1 MKSSSLR
8 AVLRQADRELDS
20 QVELGWVL
28 TPEEVLDFASGVMY
42 LLAEE
47 VDDEDIKR
55 ILESNSESLAAMA
68 DALR

>member
-1 MKSSSLR
+1 MKASALR

-20 QVELGWVL
+20 QVELEWTL
-28 TPEEVLDFASGVMY
+28 TVEEVLDFASGVMY

-47 VDDEDIKR
+47 VDDEDIRR
-55 ILESNSESLAAMA
+55 ILESTSESLAAMA